1 MQLLNLTQ
9 YSMRFKLNR
18 SKTSITSVNRG
29 GIRVIPDAGGVFD
42 TDLYRDNISVD
53 AGSLA
58 QSDGKYITRISDDQ
72 VATAKKEVEDLVAYW
87 ETTGV
92 AEILDKP
99 KVIVKAPIVEV
110 APVTPILESP
120 VTETIDETTPKALK
134 AK

>member
-1 MQLLNLTQ
+1 
-9 YSMRFKLNR
+9 MRFKLNR

-29 GIRVIPDAGGVFD
+29 GIRVLPDANGVFD

-72 VATAKKEVEDLVAYW
+72 VATAKKEVEDLVTYW

-92 AEILDKP
+92 AEILDK
-99 KVIVKAPIVEV
+99 KVKA
-110 APVTPILESP
+110 
-120 VTETIDETTPKALK
+120 ETK
-134 AK
+134 